1 MNTSRLLITLKRHD
15 YLMRETIQKTL
26 SSLDIEGNGIAC
38 PECNSEL
45 VDVPYHAN
53 ADLYQFPFYVDITCL
68 LPGCH
73 YIGKRL
79 AFVTER
85 L

>member
-1 MNTSRLLITLKRHD
+1 MDAPQQPLITLKHHN

-26 SSLDIEGNGIAC
+26 SALDLEGNGIAC

-45 VDVPYHAN
+45 VDVPYMED
-53 ADLYQFPFYVDITCL
+53 ADRGFIFPFYVDITCL

-79 AFVTER
+79 
-85 L
+85 